1 MKKKTLAIILGVVL
15 ILVIIRLT
23 LPYFVT
29 RYVNKTLAEVEGY
42 DGSISGVNIAIIRG
56 AYSIHDLIIHKEGSK
71 LKVPFVDIK
80 SIDLSVEWNALFKGK
95 VAGEIILLEPRINFV
110 AGPTEEE
117 KQDGSEADWTE
128 TIKELMPIQINR
140 FEVKNGKIAF
150 FDFSTKPE
158 VNVFL
163 ESLNMVV
170 LNLGNVEDKNQRLPS
185 SLTLSGTSVG
195 GGMLT
200 VDGSL
205 NLLKK
210 IPDLDLNVE
219 FTGMNLPSIN
229 NFVKAYGKF
238 DIDKGQ
244 MHLVSEVKLLDG
256 KFDGYVKPL
265 FRDVVIL
272 NLEEDIG
279 EKSAIRLLW
288 EGILEVGKEIFEN
301 PKKDQVATVVPING
315 HIDQVE
321 TEVWPTIINVLRNAF
336 VEAFTAEFES
346 NVQNAV
352 KG

>member
-1 MKKKTLAIILGVVL
+1 MKKKTWAIILGVVL
-15 ILVIIRLT
+15 LLVILRLT

-29 RYVNKTLAEVEGY
+29 RYVNNTLAEVEGY
-42 DGSISGVNIAIIRG
+42 DGSISGVDIAILRG
-56 AYSIHDLIIHKEGSK
+56 AYSIHDLVIQKEDSK
-71 LKVPFVDIK
+71 IEVPFVDIK
-80 SIDLSVEWNALFKGK
+80 TIDLSLEWNALFKGQ
-95 VAGEIILLEPRINFV
+95 VAGEILLLHPKVNFV

-117 KQDGSEADWTE
+117 QQDGSEADWTE

-140 FEVKNGKIAF
+140 FEIKNGKMAYY
-150 FDFSTKPE
+150 DFSSKPE
-158 VNVFL
+158 VNIFL
-163 ESLNMVV
+163 DSLNMVA
-170 LNLGNVEDKNQRLPS
+170 LNLGNVEDEKDSLPS

-195 GGMLT
+195 GGKLT
-200 VDGSL
+200 LDGRL

-210 IPDLDLNVE
+210 IPDFDMNIK

-238 DIDKGQ
+238 DIDKGH
-244 MHLVSEVKLLDG
+244 MHLVSEVKLING

-272 NLEEDIG
+272 NLEKDMG

-288 EGILEVGKEIFEN
+288 EGVLEFGKEIFEN

-315 HIDQVE
+315 HIEEVE
-321 TEVWPTIINVLRNAF
+321 TEVWPTIINVLKNAF
-336 VEAFTAEFES
+336 VEAFTTEFES
-346 NVQNAV
+346 NVQNMS